1 MNIFLRIFDTFS
13 FSNVSKATSKDQAVY
28 DETKYDNAD
37 VSFTATLE
45 SFEPFNAHVRFA
57 RLTISRIAR
66 EDNITLPMII
76 CNDNNNFTI
85 K

>member
-1 MNIFLRIFDTFS
+1 MSRKLRGKIRRF
-13 FSNVSKATSKDQAVY
+13 A
-28 DETKYDNAD
+28 ETKYDNAD

-45 SFEPFNAHVRFA
+45 SFNAHVRFA

-66 EDNITLPMII
+66 EHNITLPIII

>member
-13 FSNVSKATSKDQAVY
+13 FSRKLRGKIRRFT
-28 DETKYDNAD
+28 ETKYDNAD

-45 SFEPFNAHVRFA
+45 SFEPFIAHVRIA

-66 EDNITLPMII
+66 QHNITLPIVI